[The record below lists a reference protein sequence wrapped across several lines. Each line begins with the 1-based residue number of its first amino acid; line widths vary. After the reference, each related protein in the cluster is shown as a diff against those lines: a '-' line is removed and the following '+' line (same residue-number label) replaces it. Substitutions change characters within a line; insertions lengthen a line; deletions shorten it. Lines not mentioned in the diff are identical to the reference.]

1 MKQRHLI
8 DIIALPMLLLLVV
21 PLMGLSSR
29 SSLAD
34 LWQALLSQELQQAV
48 LVTANTSI
56 IALVIVI
63 VGGTP
68 LAMWLARNPSS
79 RWRTMLVD
87 LPAVLPP
94 AVAGLALL
102 TVFGRTGWLG
112 PTLNAFGWQIPF
124 TPIAVVLA
132 QTFVAAPL
140 YIRSASAALQGID
153 DDIIN
158 AALVDGA
165 SRTELWRYVIVPLAM
180 PGLQA
185 GAAMALARAL
195 GEFGATALFAG
206 SMPGQTRTL
215 ALAIYINADYD
226 SATAIAMSLILLL
239 SAVVLLLTVKRADQ
253 PTQ

>member
-1 MKQRHLI
+1 MCH
-8 DIIALPMLLLLVV
+8 
-21 PLMGLSSR
+21 
-29 SSLAD
+29 
-34 LWQALLSQELQQAV
+34 
-48 LVTANTSI
+48 
-56 IALVIVI
+56 
-63 VGGTP
+63 
-68 LAMWLARNPSS
+68 RNPNSG
-79 RWRTMLVD
+79 WRTFLVD

-102 TVFGRTGWLG
+102 TIFGRTGWLG
-112 PTLNAFGWQIPF
+112 PTLTAFGWQIPF
-124 TPIAVVLA
+124 TPIAVILA

-153 DDIIN
+153 HDIIN

-165 SRTELWRYVIVPLAM
+165 SRYELWRFVIVPLAM

-185 GAAMALARAL
+185 GVAMALARAL

-206 SMPGQTRTL
+206 SLPGQTRTL

-239 SAVVLLLTVKRADQ
+239 SAIVLLLTVKRADQ
-253 PTQ
+253 STQ

>member
-1 MKQRHLI
+1 MKHRHLI
-8 DIIALPMLLLLVV
+8 DIVALPMLLLLVV
-21 PLMGLSSR
+21 PLIGLSSR
-29 SSLAD
+29 SSID
-34 LWQALLSQELQQAV
+34 ELWQAIASQELQQAV
-48 LVTANTSI
+48 WVTANTSLMAI
-56 IALVIVI
+56 LCVI

-68 LAMWLARNPSS
+68 LAVWLSRHPNS
-79 RWRTMLVD
+79 RWRTFLVD

-102 TVFGRTGWLG
+102 AVFGRTGWLG
-112 PTLNAFGWQIPF
+112 PTLTTVGWQIPF
-124 TPIAVVLA
+124 TPLAVVLA

-153 DDIIN
+153 HDIIN
-158 AALVDGA
+158 AAMVDGA
-165 SRTELWRYVIVPLAM
+165 SRYELWRFVIVPLAM

-185 GAAMALARAL
+185 GVAMALARAL

-226 SATAIAMSLILLL
+226 NATAIAMSLILIV
-239 SAVVLLLTVKRADQ
+239 SAVVLLLVVKRVEPAQ
-253 PTQ
+253 A